1 MDSSITPKVEPLFT
15 RAVPPSVSFSDDDIP
30 SVMIE
35 CDDSTLSIDEI
46 ALIGVTLALTT
57 SDSLDESKRDN
68 RSGWANA
75 STIAALR
82 GRF

>member
-15 RAVPPSVSFSDDDIP
+15 RVVPPSVSFSDDDIP

-35 CDDSTLSIDEI
+35 CDDSKLSMDEI

-57 SDSLDESKRDN
+57 SDSLDESMRDN

-75 STIAALR
+75 SAIAALR